1 MNRDKLCLVRCFRGG
16 KKDVMGGNLFRP
28 GAGAQKLY
36 AIDTTIAHKKYVL
49 LAKILQMGTDTAPQ
63 VLEVSPSLHL
73 QTEVSI
79 LL

>member
-1 MNRDKLCLVRCFRGG
+1 
-16 KKDVMGGNLFRP
+16 MGGNLFRP
-28 GAGAQKLY
+28 EAGAQKLY

-49 LAKILQMGTDTAPQ
+49 LAKNISDDCKHDAQ